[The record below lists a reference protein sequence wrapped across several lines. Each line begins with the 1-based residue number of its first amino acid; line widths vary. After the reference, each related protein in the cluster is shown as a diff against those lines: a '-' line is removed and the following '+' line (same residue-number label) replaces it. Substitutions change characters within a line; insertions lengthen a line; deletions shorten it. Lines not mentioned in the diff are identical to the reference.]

1 MPVESTSKS
10 YCSNKSCPLSLSSS
24 RNSLWLLHHSKK
36 EFRFCLHGQHAQR
49 SNKASTILLGCG
61 MWEVTGWDWNRN
73 DFFCI
78 HILCKC
84 RIYTPL
90 YEETFNR
97 IGTYIFIVPVVV
109 LGWSTI
115 WTLIEPQTIRSPRI
129 ISPEN
134 YSSIK
139 LINIYY
145 THYSY
150 SAVWI
155 WYRNLHQFS
164 RNRFDFTE
172 ITFTMPR
179 R

>member
-78 HILCKC
+78 HVLCIS

-90 YEETFNR
+90 YEETFYSYRYLYLSYRYWYQFYHHQN
-97 IGTYIFIVPVVV
+97 
-109 LGWSTI
+109 SI
-115 WTLIEPQTIRSPRI
+115 WTLMTESSHHFTRKLLCILIFTIRI
-129 ISPEN
+129 
-134 YSSIK
+134 
-139 LINIYY
+139 
-145 THYSY
+145 TH
-150 SAVWI
+150 I
-155 WYRNLHQFS
+155 
-164 RNRFDFTE
+164 
-172 ITFTMPR
+172 
-179 R
+179 